1 MRKMHRW
8 AAAGVLAALVA
19 GLAFAAPM
27 TTADKPAAAD
37 KDKPAA
43 TDKDKPVPTDK
54 DKPASTD
61 KDKPAPTDKDKPAA
75 TDKDKPAP
83 ADKDK
88 GPVIIQEQPAN
99 KEKDKDKAAKEKEK
113 PATLKERIATET
125 KLAEADVAKMLDA
138 LGPAVRDQLA
148 RGERVELPGLG
159 VLRVVHV
166 PQHRDLIGGR
176 PALVAG
182 NNYVDFLPDAGL
194 VQAANAPGAVPQAT
208 VPPFQ
213 YNPLPGQTPSQ
224 HVPDER
230 MPNVRVR

>member
-8 AAAGVLAALVA
+8 AAAGVLATLAV

-27 TTADKPAAAD
+27 STADKPAAAD
-37 KDKPAA
+37 KDKPA
-43 TDKDKPVPTDK
+43 
-54 DKPASTD
+54 PA
-61 KDKPAPTDKDKPAA
+61 
-75 TDKDKPAP
+75 DKDKPAP

-88 GPVIIQEQPAN
+88 GPVIISDQPAN
-99 KEKDKDKAAKEKEK
+99 KDKDKDKAAKEKEK
-113 PATLKERIATET
+113 PTTLKGRIAAET

-138 LGPAVRDQLA
+138 LGPMVADQLA
-148 RGERVELPGLG
+148 SGERVELPGLG

-176 PALVAG
+176 PAFVAG
-182 NNYVDFLPDAGL
+182 NNYVDFVPDAGL

-208 VPPFQ
+208 VPPFE
-213 YNPLPGQTPSQ
+213 YTILPGQTPSQ